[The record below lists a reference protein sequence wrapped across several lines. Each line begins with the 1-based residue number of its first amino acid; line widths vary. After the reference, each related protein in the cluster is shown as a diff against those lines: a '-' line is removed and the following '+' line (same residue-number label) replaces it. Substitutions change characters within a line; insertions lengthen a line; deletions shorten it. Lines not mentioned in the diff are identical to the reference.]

1 MARMNT
7 DAKYMPLYAK
17 REIFC
22 KGTAILCNAQ
32 YQFFGIFSR
41 STKEINHVCTH
52 FKKKCNSDSC

>member
-22 KGTAILCNAQ
+22 KGTAISYNTQ
-32 YQFFGIFSR
+32 YLFYGIFLTLDTRNKSR
-41 STKEINHVCTH
+41 LYPL
-52 FKKKCNSDSC
+52 

>member
-52 FKKKCNSDSC
+52 LKKM